1 MTPLLD
7 EFNKKSLRALS
18 KSISAAENRDPQVL
32 EMLAQLYGKTGNA
45 RVFGITGPPGAGKS
59 TLISH
64 FVKYIRQKKQSV
76 AVIAVDP
83 MSPFTGGALLGDRI
97 RLIDHFIDDKVFIR
111 SLSTRGKLGGLSVAS
126 RQVIDLVDAFG
137 FDYVIVE
144 TVGVGQS
151 EVDIRNLADT
161 TLVVLVPEAGDA
173 IQTIKAGLLEIADL
187 FLIHK
192 SDREGAEKLQNSL
205 SDVVRFADKQT
216 PVLLSSIQREQSIEA
231 VFKNLNSFYEKHQ
244 PMIQE
249 RKNAAAKSAIVELIE
264 SELAR
269 AAHVWV
275 ETKVQNPGNPYTFV
289 QDFWKTH
296 RIDKFFSQ

>member
-1 MTPLLD
+1 MTSLLE

-18 KSISAAENRDPQVL
+18 KSISGAENRDPDIL
-32 EMLAQLYGKTGNA
+32 EMLAKLYDQTGRA
-45 RVFGITGPPGAGKS
+45 RIFGITGPPGAGKS
-59 TLISH
+59 TLVSH

-97 RLIDHFIDDKVFIR
+97 RLIDHFNDEKVFIR

-151 EVDIRNLADT
+151 EVDIRNLADA
-161 TLVVLVPEAGDA
+161 TLVVLVPEAGDS
-173 IQTIKAGLLEIADL
+173 IQTIKAGLLEIADI
-187 FLIHK
+187 FVIHK

-205 SDVVRFADKQT
+205 SDVVRFAEKQT
-216 PVLLSSIQREQSIEA
+216 PVLLSSIQR
-231 VFKNLNSFYEKHQ
+231 
-244 PMIQE
+244 
-249 RKNAAAKSAIVELIE
+249 
-264 SELAR
+264 
-269 AAHVWV
+269 
-275 ETKVQNPGNPYTFV
+275 
-289 QDFWKTH
+289 
-296 RIDKFFSQ
+296 